1 MMPSRRPLPSLKT
14 LRPRVLA
21 RVLISA
27 LAAFMFST
35 QALAQPETAHAQQA
49 AGAQQVAAPLKL
61 RWPARP
67 RARRYRLQVALD
79 QKFNDIVFDR
89 AVEGLEQEVSG
100 LQPGKY
106 YWRVAPATP
115 ETGRYSTPALVE
127 AALPVAVVP
136 VTAAVIRPPAD
147 VGWQAAIGTVARPFA
162 ARLRAGKNSDL
173 VALNSDGTIYAL
185 DSADGTPLW
194 VARERKTALAGDA
207 AKEKPRANSFTPL
220 VLPATAEGRS
230 IVAVAFSEGLRAL
243 DGETGRELWRS
254 VLQGRL
260 TGGSVAQMQG
270 GDSVATADFVVA
282 ASDPDMLYVLEG
294 RTGRVVSKTKLGGP
308 LLGAPVPFTHGDIN
322 GVAYALENRQL
333 EIRKRDGAI
342 VRAIKFDVPFTTP
355 PLVLA
360 TPRGT
365 LVVIGT
371 DHGLLFFEGADLKPL
386 GRITTEQDAPRGR
399 LTAADLNED
408 GTIEIV
414 MVTKNGRVAVISTV
428 GKINWASEGATD
440 AYMATFA
447 HLNADGV
454 LDVVVASNA
463 SFALGFSGQDG
474 SLIWRAGEDSK
485 TSQAGAETD
494 ESKLRTL
501 TGAVSSTGAPLLVG
515 GDATRSAVRAVGL
528 PVAAN
533 KAAVK

>member
-1 MMPSRRPLPSLKT
+1 MMLLKRPLPLLKT
-14 LRPRVLA
+14 LCLCVLF
-21 RVLISA
+21 SA
-27 LAAFMFST
+27 LPAF
-35 QALAQPETAHAQQA
+35 ALPAHAHAQPGTSPNQQPP
-49 AGAQQVAAPLKL
+49 GAQQVAAPLKL

-67 RARRYRLQVALD
+67 RTRRYRLQVALD

-115 ETGRYSTPALVE
+115 ETGRYSAPALVE

-136 VTAAVIRPPAD
+136 VAAAVIRPPAD

-162 ARLRAGKNSDL
+162 ARLRAGKNPDL
-173 VALNSDGTIYAL
+173 VALNSDGAIYAL

-194 VARERKTALAGDA
+194 LARERRSAPTADA
-207 AKEKPRANSFTPL
+207 TKEKPRANPFTPL
-220 VLPATAEGRS
+220 VLPATAESRS
-230 IVAVAFSEGLRAL
+230 IVAVAFGEGIRGL
-243 DGETGRELWRS
+243 DGETGRELWRD
-254 VLQGRL
+254 VMQGRL
-260 TGGSVAQMQG
+260 LGGTLAQMQG
-270 GDSVATADFVVA
+270 GDNTATADFA
-282 ASDPDMLYVLEG
+282 IATSDPDMLYVLEG
-294 RTGRVVSKTKLGGP
+294 RTGRIVSKTKLS
-308 LLGAPVPFTHGDIN
+308 GAVIGSPIPFTHGDVN
-322 GVAYALENRQL
+322 GVAVALENRQL
-333 EIRKRDGAI
+333 EIRKRDGSV
-342 VRAIKFDVPFTTP
+342 VRAIKFDVSFTTP

-365 LVVIGT
+365 LVIIGT

-399 LTAADLNED
+399 LTAADLNGD
-408 GTIEIV
+408 DTIEIV
-414 MVTKNGRVAVISTV
+414 MVTKNGRVAVISTA

-447 HLNADGV
+447 HLNTDGV
-454 LDVVVASNA
+454 LDVVVASSA

-474 SLIWRAGEDSK
+474 SLIWRADENAK
-485 TSQAGAETD
+485 TPSPQSVEAE
-494 ESKLRTL
+494 EKMLRTL
-501 TGAVSSTGAPLLVG
+501 TGAISSTGVPLLVG
-515 GDATRSAVRAVGL
+515 GDAARSSVRAIGL
-528 PVAAN
+528 PAPAN

>member
-1 MMPSRRPLPSLKT
+1 LPSLKT
-14 LRPRVLA
+14 LCTRVLA
-21 RVLISA
+21 SA
-27 LAAFMFST
+27 LVAFMFSVH
-35 QALAQPETAHAQQA
+35 ALAQPETSRAQPP

-61 RWPARP
+61 HWPARP
-67 RARRYRLQVALD
+67 RVRRYRLQVALD
-79 QKFNDIVFDR
+79 QKFQDIVFDR

-115 ETGRYSTPALVE
+115 ETGRYSAPALVE

-136 VTAAVIRPPAD
+136 VVAAVIRPPVD
-147 VGWQAAIGTVARPFA
+147 IGWQAAIGTVARPFA
-162 ARLRAGKNSDL
+162 ARLRAGKNFDL

-194 VARERKTALAGDA
+194 LARERRTAPAGD
-207 AKEKPRANSFTPL
+207 AKEKPRANPFTPL
-220 VLPATAEGRS
+220 VLPATAESRS
-230 IVAVAFSEGLRAL
+230 VVAAAFSEGIRGL
-243 DGETGRELWRS
+243 DGETGRELWRD

-260 TGGSVAQMQG
+260 VGGTLAQMQG
-270 GDSVATADFVVA
+270 GDNAATSDFVIA
-282 ASDPDMLYVLEG
+282 TSDPDMLYVLEG
-294 RTGRVVSKTKLGGP
+294 RTGRIVSKTKLGGAVIGSP
-308 LLGAPVPFTHGDIN
+308 IPFTHGDVN
-322 GVAYALENRQL
+322 GVAFALENRQL
-333 EIRKRDGAI
+333 EIRKRDGSV

-399 LTAADLNED
+399 LTAADLNAD
-408 GTIEIV
+408 DTIEIV
-414 MVTKNGRVAVISTV
+414 MVTKNGRVAVISTA

-447 HLNADGV
+447 HLNTDGV
-454 LDVVVASNA
+454 LDVVVASST

-474 SLIWRAGEDSK
+474 SLIWRADENSK
-485 TSQAGAETD
+485 TPPPQSVEAD
-494 ESKLRTL
+494 ERMLRTL
-501 TGAVSSTGAPLLVG
+501 TGAISSTGVPLLVG
-515 GDATRSAVRAVGL
+515 GDAARSSVRAVGL
-528 PVAAN
+528 PAPAN